1 MPQDKE
7 GMLWWY
13 KHELEEHREQL
24 DDQMR
29 FIFKVHNYAKEVGDE
44 TLNQMCVDY
53 YLMRMERDM

>member
-1 MPQDKE
+1 MDF
-7 GMLWWY
+7 WY
-13 KHELEEHREQL
+13 KYKYEELCEQS

-44 TLNQMCVDY
+44 TLDQMCVDY

>member
-1 MPQDKE
+1 MLDKD
-7 GMLWWY
+7 MDFWY
-13 KHELEEHREQL
+13 KYKYEELCEQS

-44 TLNQMCVDY
+44 TLDQMCVDY